1 MELRL
6 QKNIAAELMFPM
18 VDSAAPA
25 TFKSG
30 LTVTDTGYYKDGAGS
45 WTALAITDTVTE
57 IATTGMYTL
66 ELTAAEMNHDLIMIK
81 MTGSGAADSAIIIRT
96 TPTVA
101 DTVQISGDATAADA
115 LETMLDGTGGNT
127 FTLKSL
133 VVNNSTGDA
142 VSLTAS
148 GANGRGLVITGN
160 ATGAG
165 MYVTS
170 PNGIGLH
177 IRGGTTGAEIEGQ
190 GSSYAGMRCVNTAGS
205 ADGFVAVGDVSG
217 IRAVSNVHGINAQGA
232 IAGMRALGNSTTA
245 TGMEISGGATG
256 IGLDINGGATS
267 GVGMTINSTTGDA
280 VQITSGGGNGDAIQ
294 LTPNGTGLGIN
305 GTLGTVNTLTTLPTI
320 PNNWLTAAGI
330 AADAITAA
338 KVAAD
343 VGTEIATAVWSASLT
358 LPGQVAP
365 SNSPTASGALT
376 WMYKLSR
383 NKTTSTSTLIS
394 VFDDAGTTVDN
405 KATISDNGT
414 TFTREEFGA
423 GP

>member
-6 QKNIAAELMFPM
+6 QKNAAAELMFPM

-25 TFKSG
+25 SFKSG

-45 WTALAITDTVTE
+45 WTALSITDTVTE
-57 IATTGMYTL
+57 IGTTGMYTL
-66 ELTAAEMNHDLIMIK
+66 ELTAGEMNHDLIMIK

-101 DTVQISGDATAADA
+101 DAVQISGDAAAADA

-127 FTLKSL
+127 LTLKSV
-133 VVNNSTGDA
+133 VVNNNAGDA
-142 VSLTAS
+142 VSITAS
-148 GANGRGLVITGN
+148 GANGRGIVVTGHN
-160 ATGAG
+160 TGTG

-170 PNGIGLH
+170 PSGFGLH

-190 GSSYAGMRCVNTAGS
+190 GSSHAGLRCVNNAGS
-205 ADGFVAVGDVSG
+205 ASGIVAIGDSGIFANGAATGIIANGQNAFGILASGQSSTAVG
-217 IRAVSNVHGINAQGA
+217 
-232 IAGMRALGNSTTA
+232 MR
-245 TGMEISGGATG
+245 ISGGTTG
-256 IGLDINGGATS
+256 IGLDIDGGATS
-267 GVGMTINSTTGDA
+267 GVGMTINSNTGDA
-280 VQITSGGGNGDAIQ
+280 VVITSSGGNGDAIQ
-294 LTPNGTGLGIN
+294 LIPNGTGVGIN
-305 GTLGTVNTLTTLPTI
+305 GTLSA
-320 PNNWLTAAGI
+320 TANAN
-330 AADAITAA
+330 
-338 KVAAD
+338 
-343 VGTEIATAVWSASLT
+343 IATAVWAATLS
-358 LPGQVAP
+358 LPGQAAP
-365 SNSPTASGALT
+365 SNTPSASGALT

-405 KATISDNGT
+405 KATVSDNGT

>member
-6 QKNIAAELMFPM
+6 QKNVAAELMFPM

-66 ELTAAEMNHDLIMIK
+66 ELTASEMNHDLIMIK

-96 TPTVA
+96 TPTA
-101 DTVQISGDATAADA
+101 ANAIEIS
-115 LETMLDGTGGNT
+115 
-127 FTLKSL
+127 
-133 VVNNSTGDA
+133 
-142 VSLTAS
+142 
-148 GANGRGLVITGN
+148 
-160 ATGAG
+160 
-165 MYVTS
+165 
-170 PNGIGLH
+170 
-177 IRGGTTGAEIEGQ
+177 GTTGA
-190 GSSYAGMRCVNTAGS
+190 
-205 ADGFVAVGDVSG
+205 D
-217 IRAVSNVHGINAQGA
+217 
-232 IAGMRALGNSTTA
+232 
-245 TGMEISGGATG
+245 
-256 IGLDINGGATS
+256 
-267 GVGMTINSTTGDA
+267 
-280 VQITSGGGNGDAIQ
+280 
-294 LTPNGTGLGIN
+294 
-305 GTLGTVNTLTTLPTI
+305 
-320 PNNWLTAAGI
+320 
-330 AADAITAA
+330 
-338 KVAAD
+338 
-343 VGTEIATAVWSASLT
+343 IATAVWSASLT

-383 NKTTSTSTLIS
+383 NKTTSTSTQIS

>member
-1 MELRL
+1 
-6 QKNIAAELMFPM
+6 MFPM

-66 ELTAAEMNHDLIMIK
+66 ELTASEMNHDLIMIK
-81 MTGSGAADSAIIIRT
+81 VTGSGAADSAIIIRT

-101 DTVQISGDATAADA
+101 DAVQISGDATAANN
-115 LETMLDGTGGNT
+115 LETMLDGTGGQAL
-127 FTLKSL
+127 TLGSL
-133 VVNNSTGDA
+133 VVNNPSGNA
-142 VSLTAS
+142 VTLTSS
-148 GANGRGLVITGN
+148 GGNGRGISINGQG
-160 ATGAG
+160 TGAG
-165 MYVTS
+165 MYVAGGAMGFGINVRGV
-170 PNGIGLH
+170 NGMEVIGL
-177 IRGGTTGAEIEGQ
+177 
-190 GSSYAGMRCVNTAGS
+190 GSSGA
-205 ADGFVAVGDVSG
+205 G
-217 IRAVSNVHGINAQGA
+217 IRAVNTAPDA
-232 IAGMRALGNSTTA
+232 IGFVALGDSVGASLLAGNNSGLYVA
-245 TGMEISGGATG
+245 GGPGAPAVDLVGG
-256 IGLDINGGATS
+256 IGPALRATS
-267 GVGMTINSTTGDA
+267 NAGD
-280 VQITSGGGNGDAIQ
+280 VVTITSTGGNGDAIQ
-294 LTPNGTGLGIN
+294 LTPHGTGLGIN
-305 GTLGTVNTLTTLPTI
+305 GTLGTVSNLTNLPAI

-330 AADAITAA
+330 ASDAITAA

-365 SNSPTASGALT
+365 NNSPTASGALT